1 MKRDS
6 FINRRDNT
14 EAKSYKKRNKKRNL
28 NTQHLQFF
36 INILLVNRHCQHDIS
51 DRKMYK
57 RNRNKA
63 HCAEQFQFASF
74 SMK

>member
-1 MKRDS
+1 MKNDS

-14 EAKSYKKRNKKRNL
+14 EIKDHKKRNRKKNL

-36 INILLVNRHCQHDIS
+36 INILLFNKQCQHNIS

-57 RNRNKA
+57 RNRNET
-63 HCAEQFQFASF
+63 HCAERLQSASLF
-74 SMK
+74 MK

>member
-14 EAKSYKKRNKKRNL
+14 EIKDHRERSRKRNL
-28 NTQHLQFF
+28 NTQHLQSF
-36 INILLVNRHCQHDIS
+36 INILLFNRQCQHNIS

-57 RNRNKA
+57 RSRNEA
-63 HCAEQFQFASF
+63 HCAERFQSALFF
-74 SMK
+74 MK

>member
-6 FINRRDNT
+6 FINRYDNT
-14 EAKSYKKRNKKRNL
+14 EAKSYKKRSRKRKL

-36 INILLVNRHCQHDIS
+36 ISILFFNRQCQHNINN
-51 DRKMYK
+51 RKMYK
-57 RNRNKA
+57 RNRNET
-63 HCAEQFQFASF
+63 HCAEKFQSVSL

>member
-6 FINRRDNT
+6 FINRCDNT
-14 EAKSYKKRNKKRNL
+14 EAKYYRKRNKKRNL

-36 INILLVNRHCQHDIS
+36 INILLFNRQCQHNIS

-57 RNRNKA
+57 RNRNET
-63 HCAEQFQFASF
+63 HCIERFQSASF